1 MKKSLDA
8 RFGLMTALVL
18 GAAAMRLV
26 PHIPNF
32 TPVAALALFGGARFE
47 KKFWAFALPLA
58 AMLLSDVLLELFTG
72 AGFHSGMPVVYATF
86 AVIVGMGLLLHRHRG
101 VVNTGVAALAASL
114 LFFLTTNFATWVSGE
129 LYPRTAAGLLAC
141 YIAAVPFFGPTL
153 AGDLFYV
160 TVLFGAFAFAEKKFP
175 VFAPASV
182 SAS

>member
-47 KKFWAFALPLA
+47 KKFQAFALPLA
-58 AMLLSDVLLELFTG
+58 AMLLSDVLLEFFTG
-72 AGFHSGMPVVYATF
+72 RGFHSGMPVVYASF
-86 AVIVGMGLLLHRHRG
+86 AAVVAIGLWLHKHRG
-101 VVNTGVAALAASL
+101 VVNTGSAALAASL
-114 LFFLTTNFATWVSGE
+114 LFFLTTNFAVWLQQPE
-129 LYPRTAAGLLAC
+129 LYPRTAAGLLVC
-141 YIAAVPFFGPTL
+141 YTAAIPFFGPTL

-160 TVLFGAFAFAEKKFP
+160 TLMFGAFAFAEKKFP
-175 VFAPASV
+175 VFAPAP
-182 SAS
+182 AIR